1 MIEGII
7 FDMDGVLVALNVSV
21 EEMLKRAEE
30 KAGLKPG
37 PSGFRGLL
45 EHAMRDRGVYR
56 ALMEVIDELEVS
68 AVEERMTVFPETK
81 RVVAYLGERYPLA
94 LVTLQGRRA
103 AEMVLEK
110 LGIRRFF
117 KFIFTRED
125 SFFRREQVEKAVQA
139 LGIDKERVLV
149 VGDRRS
155 DKVAAEEVG
164 CKVVIVRR
172 GQPTI
177 ERGEFISS
185 LDELPRLIEQIQ
197 VQRGRSH
204 RNA

>member
-30 KAGLKPG
+30 KVGLKPG

-45 EHAMRDRGVYR
+45 EHAMRDRRIYR
-56 ALMEVIDELEVS
+56 RLMDVIDELEVS
-68 AVEERMTVFPETK
+68 AVEERMVVFPETK
-81 RVVAYLGERYPLA
+81 RVIAYLGERYPLA

-103 AEMVLEK
+103 TEMVLEK

-125 SFFRREQVEKAVQA
+125 SFFRKEQVEKAVQS
-139 LGIDKERVLV
+139 LGIDRERVLM

-164 CKVVIVRR
+164 CNVVIVRR
-172 GQPTI
+172 GGQAPI
-177 ERGEFISS
+177 EGGESISS
-185 LDELPRLIEQIQ
+185 LDELLEVIE
-197 VQRGRSH
+197 RM
-204 RNA
+204 